1 MADLVAFVH
10 LVLVIVGAPLVRLLL
25 RSAPQPGTKQMVLLG
40 GAAGEAEL
48 TTWASA
54 LRNDGIHPRVVNIGG
69 TGYGPS
75 IYYEVWVAVR
85 DEERARKV
93 LAL

>member
-1 MADLVAFVH
+1 MADLVAFVL
-10 LVLVIVGAPLVRLLL
+10 LVLVIVGGPLVWLLL

-40 GAAGEAEL
+40 GAAGEAEV

-54 LRNDGIHPRVVNIGG
+54 LRNAGIHPRVVNIGG

-75 IYYEVWVAVR
+75 TYYEVWVPARHEDTAREVR
-85 DEERARKV
+85 G
-93 LAL
+93 L

>member
-1 MADLVAFVH
+1 M
-10 LVLVIVGAPLVRLLL
+10 VLV
-25 RSAPQPGTKQMVLLG
+25 G
-40 GAAGEAEL
+40 GAADEAEL

-54 LRNDGIHPRVVNIGG
+54 LRNAGIHPRVVNIGG

-75 IYYEVWVAVR
+75 TYYEVWVPPR

>member
-1 MADLVAFVH
+1 VADLLMFT
-10 LVLVIVGAPLVRLLL
+10 VLVIMIVGGPLVWFLL

-40 GAAGEAEL
+40 GAAGEAEV

-54 LRNDGIHPRVVNIGG
+54 LHNAGIHPRVVNIGG

-75 IYYEVWVAVR
+75 TYFEV
-85 DEERARKV
+85 
-93 LAL
+93 